1 MRVRS
6 LSQEDPLEEEMA
18 APSSILAWRNPW
30 TEEPGG
36 LQRTGSHRVRNIK
49 KMVSRTLP
57 STLDGPR

>member
-1 MRVRS
+1 
-6 LSQEDPLEEEMA
+6 MA
-18 APSSILAWRNPW
+18 IHSSIIAWRNPW